1 MELKTVT
8 ISFPEEANI
17 IIGQAHFIKT
27 VEDLYEIMVTTVP
40 GVKFGIAF
48 NEASG
53 PCLIR
58 TEGNDAKLVQC
69 AVDNCRALAAGHVF
83 TLVMKNAYPI
93 NVLNSIKQCQ
103 EVCRIFCA
111 TANPVEAVVA
121 RTDQGCGV
129 LGVIDGFA
137 PKGLEV
143 DKDRENRQVLLRNII
158 GYKK

>member
-1 MELKTVT
+1 MD
-8 ISFPEEANI
+8 ISSVPITFPEGANV

-40 GVKFGIAF
+40 GMKFGIAF

-58 TEGNDAKLVQC
+58 TEGTDDELVQC
-69 AVDNCRALAAGHVF
+69 AVANCRAIGAGHVF
-83 TLVMKNAYPI
+83 VVVMRNAYPI

-111 TANPVEAVVA
+111 TANPVTVVVA
-121 RTDQGCGV
+121 KDEKGCGV
-129 LGVIDGFA
+129 LGVIDGFS
-137 PKGLEV
+137 PKGVETE
-143 DKDRENRQVLLRNII
+143 KDREDRRALLRTVI
-158 GYKK
+158 GYKR

>member
-8 ISFPEEANI
+8 IHFPEGANI

-27 VEDLYEIMVTTVP
+27 IEDLYEIMVTTVP

-58 TEGNDAKLVQC
+58 TEGNDPELVRC
-69 AVDNCRALAAGHVF
+69 AVENCRALAAGHVF
-83 TLVMKNAYPI
+83 TLVMKDAYPI

-121 RTDQGCGV
+121 RTEQGCGV
-129 LGVIDGFA
+129 LGVIDGFS
-137 PKGLEV
+137 PKGVEA
-143 DKDRENRQVLLRNII
+143 DKDRQDRQALLRKII